1 VEGGGRRAEGGGRR
15 AEGGGPTCCS
25 KAICSCEGCSPPT
38 ALQAAVTALAAPTI
52 CELDG
57 PGCAV
62 AAVAAAA
69 AAAAASRSKSATMC
83 CCAPMALESV
93 SKMHGCN
100 VMRRRRPSSHDN
112 VLGHEQDGQGQL
124 GRGARE
130 HTVESDG
137 LLAGDVDNLAEVGGG
152 REQLAVVPHVCN
164 GLPERGGGGRDA
176 LGVDNAVL
184 LHELDH
190 MPEDVLRGR
199 VLRWAARRRARGWE
213 HVVDGPDG
221 IDDPAR
227 LRVVPAARRCGRH

>member
-93 SKMHGCN
+93 SKMD
-100 VMRRRRPSSHDN
+100 VMLCAEDGPAPTTTCWGMSKMAKGSLVEVRASTPSKATVCLRATSTILLKSEVVVSSWPSSPMSATAFQSA
-112 VLGHEQDGQGQL
+112 EA
-124 GRGARE
+124 GAE
-130 HTVESDG
+130 MHSV
-137 LLAGDVDNLAEVGGG
+137 
-152 REQLAVVPHVCN
+152 
-164 GLPERGGGGRDA
+164 
-176 LGVDNAVL
+176 
-184 LHELDH
+184 
-190 MPEDVLRGR
+190 
-199 VLRWAARRRARGWE
+199 
-213 HVVDGPDG
+213 
-221 IDDPAR
+221 
-227 LRVVPAARRCGRH
+227 